1 MNANR
6 YARVTVGAMVSALLL
21 AGALTASAQV
31 QTQTSTKEG
40 QATTNVTV
48 ERGEVVWVSGNNL
61 MVKEESS
68 GRLRYF
74 PDVPAAARATVG
86 GKQLSVNE
94 LKPGMKLER
103 TTIVTTTPKTIRTI
117 KTVEGTVWNVTPPN
131 SIILTL
137 ANRTNQRFTI
147 PKGQKFLVEG
157 RETDAFELRPGMKI
171 SASVMS
177 DREETVVDKQVSTT
191 GVAPPPPPPPVA
203 PPPQVAVLIVQSA
216 PTPTPATPPPAREL
230 PHTGSL
236 FPTVGLLGLILCG
249 VALALRRMRDRTIV
263 HTSLD

>member
-6 YARVTVGAMVSALLL
+6 YARVTVGAMASALVL
-21 AGALTASAQV
+21 AYTITASAQV
-31 QTQTSTKEG
+31 QTQTSTKDG
-40 QATTNVTV
+40 QATKSVTV

-68 GRLRYF
+68 GQLRYF
-74 PDVPAAARATVG
+74 PEVPAAARAMVG
-86 GKQLSVNE
+86 GKQLAVNE

-103 TTIVTTTPKTIRTI
+103 TTIVTSTPRTIRTI

-147 PKGQKFLVEG
+147 PKGQKFLVDG
-157 RETDAFELRPGMKI
+157 KETDAFELRPGMKI

-177 DREETVVDKQVSTT
+177 DREEIVTDKQVSTT
-191 GVAPPPPPPPVA
+191 GVAPAPAPAPA
-203 PPPQVAVLIVQSA
+203 PPPAQAAVLLVQGA

-230 PHTGSL
+230 PSTGSV
-236 FPTVGLLGLILCG
+236 FPTVGLLGLTLCG
-249 VALALRRMRDRTIV
+249 MALALRRMRQRTV
-263 HTSLD
+263 VQARLD

>member
-6 YARVTVGAMVSALLL
+6 YAQVTVGGMVSALML
-21 AGALTASAQV
+21 ACALTASAQV

-103 TTIVTTTPKTIRTI
+103 TTIVTTTPRTIRTI
-117 KTVEGTVWNVTPPN
+117 KTVEGTVWHVTPPN

-137 ANRTNQRFTI
+137 ANRTNQKFTI
-147 PKGQKFLVEG
+147 PKGQKFLVDG
-157 RETDAFELRPGMKI
+157 KETDAFELRPGQKI

-191 GVAPPPPPPPVA
+191 GAAAPAPAAPARARRGAAPPVRAAARAAQPAARDPGADRASHPLGAHGGDDGAGARPVRRGG
-203 PPPQVAVLIVQSA
+203 VHRRV
-216 PTPTPATPPPAREL
+216 
-230 PHTGSL
+230 GS
-236 FPTVGLLGLILCG
+236 
-249 VALALRRMRDRTIV
+249 ALRAGAAV
-263 HTSLD
+263 

>member
-6 YARVTVGAMVSALLL
+6 YARLTVGGMVSALML
-21 AGALTASAQV
+21 ACALTASAQV

-137 ANRTNQRFTI
+137 PTARNQRFTI
-147 PKGQKFLVEG
+147 PKGQKFLVEEG
-157 RETDAFELRPGMKI
+157 R
-171 SASVMS
+171 
-177 DREETVVDKQVSTT
+177 
-191 GVAPPPPPPPVA
+191 
-203 PPPQVAVLIVQSA
+203 
-216 PTPTPATPPPAREL
+216 PTRSSCAR
-230 PHTGSL
+230 
-236 FPTVGLLGLILCG
+236 V
-249 VALALRRMRDRTIV
+249 
-263 HTSLD
+263 